1 MTSMIFNFFAILL
14 LVASCINGTPVSQE
28 KGSHLAR
35 RFTGHATYFAP
46 GTGAC
51 GATNSGSDY
60 IVAMNQAQ
68 YAGGSLCQK
77 TVSIKNEA
85 SGKSVQ
91 AKVVDKVLPGL
102 CLWFF
107 GSSPTVFSALG
118 DMSAGVLP
126 ISWQLEL
133 NALGG
138 RAKAH
143 WTNLPA
149 SGAPA
154 WSLTNCDSVLLI
166 RNRFQNGSSSP
177 HTRLGRFTC
186 WLEYP
191 FAFVSSQETASSASK
206 LNQGDRFKILAGP
219 QRLPSHSGARQSSV
233 ATSSNIQFLN
243 TQILTFNLLKPLDLQ
258 TLNIM
263 ILLQPD
269 VPISSSNHP
278 AAARGP
284 MSVSRNDHAHY
295 RSSSA
300 NDAPPAG
307 LPNSHSTP
315 SANRASSV
323 GPFQASHHG
332 TASLLPPFQT
342 FKDPRPRDRKT
353 LASWQH
359 EVYEFLQERGYPE
372 PLLPKTLQ
380 TPTTKD
386 FQISSSFSFNSMG
399 FVAYDALTKSG
410 LQAPGSMH
418 VWPTLLAM
426 LQWIVTTI
434 KLREEAM
441 SNDKMRLD
449 TQVEPSMDDSRSEE
463 LAATSHWFPS
473 PDWSIVSFNISRPLF
488 LLVEKRKDRV
498 LAECE
503 RLEERTSQLEEQRR
517 CLASKPSN
525 LAKAQ
530 QEHEKLNKDDVN
542 FSIYVARLRAAVTK
556 VEKANEGIRRDLE
569 SREARLR
576 EVSKKKKE
584 LAVLVAE
591 QNISDAELQQISST
605 RAQLERQVAAA
616 EARRTQLRG
625 PLDELQVRSSQAAD
639 RVEKQ
644 LTSYKNKA
652 VKLGLIPRG
661 PEPFEHVDFTQ
672 TVNGGAAAVA
682 DMLPDPTVEIKPA
695 LIQFKRMRS
704 QLEDDKE
711 KFASE
716 IGRINEQIDN
726 IHRRVT
732 ETEST
737 IENSQMTIEH
747 EIQALRVRYDETQ
760 ERVSKLIKDNVDE
773 MNSILGAIVSY
784 KERIAEKTSQLK
796 LLSESTG
803 GSSINLASSPVANVI
818 DVDADFSS
826 SGSANSGR
834 SNISGSW
841 HSFKLSR
848 PNLKLS
854 SLPPRNRLLS
864 VDRPSQLIQIIPLQH
879 LVKSPQFRISSLTAG
894 KNKWNISRPE
904 APTIANLEQHATN
917 VGYVTR
923 ILARDRQQIATSE
936 LNRWLTV
943 IDRVYGGDHS
953 WTAKIPS
960 SLLAELASKR
970 LKNQTELTSFIAA
983 LMSQPAAR
991 NKTPT
996 FRLLGHLVKALI
1008 NLCGSLPSALNRLSK
1023 PNVPR
1028 LSCNNHFDSIPGGPL
1043 DKAAYSSSEK
1053 LHKQFIHKLRSV
1065 EGQAAL
1071 QMPQSKLTPQ
1081 ALTRYKPRASVQS
1094 GDLVNLQ
1101 LYLLMHALSIFRED
1115 IQTSISLERFPNG
1128 LETGTRYANLQHS
1141 TIFGRKITR
1150 YSMAPVSNAMLT
1162 SSSDRINMRNN
1173 EWKKTCGKLTYVYA
1187 CSNSEHVVRIESLP
1201 SMPASISRS
1210 SDPQDKARSK
1220 IAATIIP
1227 SLSYT
1232 TRWTKIIPNRSC
1244 FKDMIEFLL
1253 LHLPISAITHRLTG
1267 LDEFVEGW
1275 IQEIDGQ
1282 VIIHDDYEDEQIQ
1295 EELGNL
1301 QNPDQPY
1308 YSLS

>member
-1 MTSMIFNFFAILL
+1 MDPRRRTL
-14 LVASCINGTPVSQE
+14 ASVDSHA
-28 KGSHLAR
+28 GSNIPLPSSALKR
-35 RFTGHATYFAP
+35 P
-46 GTGAC
+46 
-51 GATNSGSDY
+51 
-60 IVAMNQAQ
+60 QAQ
-68 YAGGSLCQK
+68 L
-77 TVSIKNEA
+77 
-85 SGKSVQ
+85 
-91 AKVVDKVLPGL
+91 
-102 CLWFF
+102 
-107 GSSPTVFSALG
+107 
-118 DMSAGVLP
+118 
-126 ISWQLEL
+126 
-133 NALGG
+133 
-138 RAKAH
+138 
-143 WTNLPA
+143 
-149 SGAPA
+149 
-154 WSLTNCDSVLLI
+154 
-166 RNRFQNGSSSP
+166 
-177 HTRLGRFTC
+177 
-186 WLEYP
+186 
-191 FAFVSSQETASSASK
+191 ASSTRETGS
-206 LNQGDRFKILAGP
+206 RFSLAP

-233 ATSSNIQFLN
+233 ATSSNIQFSQHSDPYFQSSQATGFTN
-243 TQILTFNLLKPLDLQ
+243 SQHHDPAAARRSSVYQAPQ
-258 TLNIM
+258 TVHR
-263 ILLQPD
+263 PA
-269 VPISSSNHP
+269 ISSSNHP

-386 FQISSSFSFNSMG
+386 FQNIFKFLIQCSDPRHVWGIYGKKPEDEVIPLLKSMG

-463 LAATSHWFPS
+463 LAATSHWLQYLEATYK
-473 PDWSIVSFNISRPLF
+473 LF
-488 LLVEKRKDRV
+488 LQTDDFDRELHKPPLEDFFQKRKDRV

-695 LIQFKRMRS
+695 LIQFKKNAIVHRLGLTDQVLSVEEKLANLTETLQEKRENLQILES
-704 QLEDDKE
+704 SVQQLARQLEDDKE

-803 GSSINLASSPVANVI
+803 GSSINLASS
-818 DVDADFSS
+818 S
-826 SGSANSGR
+826 SGG
-834 SNISGSW
+834 
-841 HSFKLSR
+841 
-848 PNLKLS
+848 
-854 SLPPRNRLLS
+854 
-864 VDRPSQLIQIIPLQH
+864 
-879 LVKSPQFRISSLTAG
+879 
-894 KNKWNISRPE
+894 
-904 APTIANLEQHATN
+904 
-917 VGYVTR
+917 
-923 ILARDRQQIATSE
+923 
-936 LNRWLTV
+936 
-943 IDRVYGGDHS
+943 
-953 WTAKIPS
+953 
-960 SLLAELASKR
+960 
-970 LKNQTELTSFIAA
+970 
-983 LMSQPAAR
+983 
-991 NKTPT
+991 
-996 FRLLGHLVKALI
+996 
-1008 NLCGSLPSALNRLSK
+1008 
-1023 PNVPR
+1023 
-1028 LSCNNHFDSIPGGPL
+1028 NN
-1043 DKAAYSSSEK
+1043 
-1053 LHKQFIHKLRSV
+1053 
-1065 EGQAAL
+1065 
-1071 QMPQSKLTPQ
+1071 
-1081 ALTRYKPRASVQS
+1081 
-1094 GDLVNLQ
+1094 
-1101 LYLLMHALSIFRED
+1101 
-1115 IQTSISLERFPNG
+1115 
-1128 LETGTRYANLQHS
+1128 
-1141 TIFGRKITR
+1141 
-1150 YSMAPVSNAMLT
+1150 NA
-1162 SSSDRINMRNN
+1162 NMR
-1173 EWKKTCGKLTYVYA
+1173 
-1187 CSNSEHVVRIESLP
+1187 I
-1201 SMPASISRS
+1201 
-1210 SDPQDKARSK
+1210 
-1220 IAATIIP
+1220 
-1227 SLSYT
+1227 
-1232 TRWTKIIPNRSC
+1232 
-1244 FKDMIEFLL
+1244 
-1253 LHLPISAITHRLTG
+1253 
-1267 LDEFVEGW
+1267 
-1275 IQEIDGQ
+1275 
-1282 VIIHDDYEDEQIQ
+1282 
-1295 EELGNL
+1295 
-1301 QNPDQPY
+1301 
-1308 YSLS
+1308 

>member
-1 MTSMIFNFFAILL
+1 M
-14 LVASCINGTPVSQE
+14 VS
-28 KGSHLAR
+28 H
-35 RFTGHATYFAP
+35 
-46 GTGAC
+46 
-51 GATNSGSDY
+51 
-60 IVAMNQAQ
+60 
-68 YAGGSLCQK
+68 
-77 TVSIKNEA
+77 
-85 SGKSVQ
+85 
-91 AKVVDKVLPGL
+91 
-102 CLWFF
+102 
-107 GSSPTVFSALG
+107 
-118 DMSAGVLP
+118 
-126 ISWQLEL
+126 EL
-133 NALGG
+133 
-138 RAKAH
+138 
-143 WTNLPA
+143 
-149 SGAPA
+149 
-154 WSLTNCDSVLLI
+154 
-166 RNRFQNGSSSP
+166 NGSSSP

-219 QRLPSHSGARQSSV
+219 STLAITLWCQTVERC
-233 ATSSNIQFLN
+233 TSSNIQFSQHSDPYFQSSQATGFTN
-243 TQILTFNLLKPLDLQ
+243 SQHHDPAAARRSSVYQAPQ
-258 TLNIM
+258 TVHR
-263 ILLQPD
+263 PA
-269 VPISSSNHP
+269 ISSSNHP

-386 FQISSSFSFNSMG
+386 FQNIFKFLIQCSDPRHVWGIYGKKPEDEVIPLLKSMG

-463 LAATSHWFPS
+463 LAATSHWLQYLEATYK
-473 PDWSIVSFNISRPLF
+473 LF
-488 LLVEKRKDRV
+488 LQTDDFDRELHKPPLEDFFQKRKDRV

-695 LIQFKRMRS
+695 LIQFKKNAIVHRLGLTDQVLSVEEKLANLTETLQEKRENLQILES
-704 QLEDDKE
+704 SVQQLARQLEDDKE

-803 GSSINLASSPVANVI
+803 GSSINLASS
-818 DVDADFSS
+818 S
-826 SGSANSGR
+826 SGG
-834 SNISGSW
+834 
-841 HSFKLSR
+841 
-848 PNLKLS
+848 
-854 SLPPRNRLLS
+854 
-864 VDRPSQLIQIIPLQH
+864 
-879 LVKSPQFRISSLTAG
+879 
-894 KNKWNISRPE
+894 
-904 APTIANLEQHATN
+904 
-917 VGYVTR
+917 
-923 ILARDRQQIATSE
+923 
-936 LNRWLTV
+936 
-943 IDRVYGGDHS
+943 
-953 WTAKIPS
+953 
-960 SLLAELASKR
+960 
-970 LKNQTELTSFIAA
+970 
-983 LMSQPAAR
+983 
-991 NKTPT
+991 
-996 FRLLGHLVKALI
+996 
-1008 NLCGSLPSALNRLSK
+1008 
-1023 PNVPR
+1023 
-1028 LSCNNHFDSIPGGPL
+1028 NN
-1043 DKAAYSSSEK
+1043 
-1053 LHKQFIHKLRSV
+1053 
-1065 EGQAAL
+1065 
-1071 QMPQSKLTPQ
+1071 
-1081 ALTRYKPRASVQS
+1081 
-1094 GDLVNLQ
+1094 
-1101 LYLLMHALSIFRED
+1101 
-1115 IQTSISLERFPNG
+1115 
-1128 LETGTRYANLQHS
+1128 
-1141 TIFGRKITR
+1141 
-1150 YSMAPVSNAMLT
+1150 NA
-1162 SSSDRINMRNN
+1162 NMR
-1173 EWKKTCGKLTYVYA
+1173 
-1187 CSNSEHVVRIESLP
+1187 I
-1201 SMPASISRS
+1201 
-1210 SDPQDKARSK
+1210 
-1220 IAATIIP
+1220 
-1227 SLSYT
+1227 
-1232 TRWTKIIPNRSC
+1232 
-1244 FKDMIEFLL
+1244 
-1253 LHLPISAITHRLTG
+1253 
-1267 LDEFVEGW
+1267 
-1275 IQEIDGQ
+1275 
-1282 VIIHDDYEDEQIQ
+1282 
-1295 EELGNL
+1295 
-1301 QNPDQPY
+1301 
-1308 YSLS
+1308 